1 MGHVRDVFFDHS
13 SSLCYLTTIMG
24 NALSAVTNPRR
35 RHLGKAIP
43 AEGENGLFS
52 ESWFPICLSTS
63 LLPGKV
69 LGVDF
74 LGGRVVAVL
83 TLSGTAQGLSAF
95 CAHLGADLSV
105 GDVDGETLRCAF
117 PHG

>member
-52 ESWFPICLSTS
+52 ESWFPICLSAN

-74 LGGRVVAVL
+74 LGGREVAFP
-83 TLSGTAQGLSAF
+83 TLSGTNQAVKAF
-95 CAHLGADLSV
+95 CAHLGPEPSV
-105 GDVDGETLRCAF
+105 CAVEGE
-117 PHG
+117 